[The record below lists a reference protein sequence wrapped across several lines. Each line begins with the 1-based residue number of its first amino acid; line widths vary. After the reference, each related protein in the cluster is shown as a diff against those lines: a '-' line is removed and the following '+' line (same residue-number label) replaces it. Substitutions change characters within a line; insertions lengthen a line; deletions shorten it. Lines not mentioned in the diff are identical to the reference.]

1 MLILYGPFLATL
13 AFGTV
18 LLFRTPTFVS
28 SIGLGILFFTEI
40 SVAVVFYSSVTLMV
54 HGKLIVFVLPV
65 VVMTVFS
72 NVVGAFCA
80 FHLTRPSVD
89 VPPPVEQA
97 AKPKQAAERECI
109 ICFSD
114 TPTHACLPCGHL
126 CLCCDC
132 IIDRGASWSQC
143 PLCQGPTTGTVR
155 IFQS

>member
-65 VVMTVFS
+65 RDHITYLTMT
-72 NVVGAFCA
+72 
-80 FHLTRPSVD
+80 
-89 VPPPVEQA
+89 
-97 AKPKQAAERECI
+97 
-109 ICFSD
+109 
-114 TPTHACLPCGHL
+114 
-126 CLCCDC
+126 
-132 IIDRGASWSQC
+132 
-143 PLCQGPTTGTVR
+143 
-155 IFQS
+155 